1 MAPLVVPDAEL
12 AALVAGA
19 TVVAFVARGTLSEGD
34 EVELVPEGAVS
45 AQPPG
50 EWSAVVAAVDA
61 AATAVDA
68 AALDRPAAGRGGDL
82 VVLRVYGV
90 DGPVLDDT
98 AFEAARQAVEGA
110 MRR

>member
-1 MAPLVVPDAEL
+1 MTSLVVPDAEL
-12 AALVAGA
+12 AALVTGA
-19 TVVAFVARGTLSEGD
+19 TVVAFVARGTLNEGD
-34 EVELVPEGAVS
+34 EVELAADGPPRVL
-45 AQPPG
+45 PPG
-50 EWSAVVAAVDA
+50 EWSAVVE
-61 AATAVDA
+61 AVDA
-68 AALDRPAAGRGGDL
+68 AALDRPTAGRGGDL